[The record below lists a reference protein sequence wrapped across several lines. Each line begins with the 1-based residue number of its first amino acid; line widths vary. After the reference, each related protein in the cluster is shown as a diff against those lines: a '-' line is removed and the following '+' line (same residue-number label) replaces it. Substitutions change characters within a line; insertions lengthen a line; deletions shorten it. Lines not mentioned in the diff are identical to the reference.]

1 MQFLLTLFHCKAL
14 QAKMSLIFIWRNL
27 FQWQSS
33 LRAAICQSICFFFL
47 LLKQAWE
54 SCKTN
59 ATQGRAEGSSLPTL
73 ICRQLKTR
81 KHKGSNWRESP
92 RYKVKEN
99 SCMSLAF
106 IPNTG
111 KAFGSHHL
119 STFPR
124 ANIIW
129 DYAGRVEYNIYN
141 KKHVFLK
148 RQWEWGAWCFW
159 VATPGLPELS
169 SLWPLK

>member
-33 LRAAICQSICFFFL
+33 LRAAICQSICFFF
-47 LLKQAWE
+47 
-54 SCKTN
+54 SCWNKHGKV
-59 ATQGRAEGSSLPTL
+59 ARQMPHRAGPEGSSLPTL
-73 ICRQLKTR
+73 IFRQLKTR
-81 KHKGSNWRESP
+81 KHKGSNWREGP
-92 RYKVKEN
+92 RYKVEEN
-99 SCMSLAF
+99 SCTLPAF

-111 KAFGSHHL
+111 KALSSHHL

-129 DYAGRVEYNIYN
+129 DYTGRVEYNIYN

-148 RQWEWGAWCFW
+148 RQWERGAWCFW